1 MANHS
6 FGGVPFRVKQ
16 YAGRATPAI
25 VVGNESVIV
34 TEHIDGSDN
43 DISHN
48 LGRRG
53 SVEVSRRVIVDAANW
68 ASFIALRGQTA
79 TLQLIGNPAHSATL
93 TKVGEQWDH
102 TPASPNDFYEGDVTF
117 LVG

>member
-6 FGGVPFRVKQ
+6 FGSIPFRVKQ
-16 YAGRATPAI
+16 YAGRATPVI
-25 VVGNESVIV
+25 VLGNETVIV
-34 TEHIDGSDN
+34 TEHIPGSDN
-43 DISHN
+43 DISQN

-53 SVEVSRRVIVDAANW
+53 SVEFTRRIIVDAANW

-79 TLQLIGNPAHSATL
+79 TLQLIGNPAYSATL
-93 TKVGEQWDH
+93 QKVGEQWDY
-102 TPASPNDFYEGDVTF
+102 TPAAPNDFYEGDVTF